1 MHGIPALD
9 RELVARERGFHVPGQ
24 RLVPAGLGGD
34 DGAAD
39 VGHGER
45 GGDRGEE
52 LVFDGAG
59 ERGDAGSVGGRGL
72 VRLGGLGVEGGGKDV
87 QEGFEGGFGLESSGE
102 GGIARN
108 GRRCRAVEGCWCW
121 GGGLGDG
128 VRESQSGETEDEGS
142 SEHFEDV
149 DVERG

>member
-9 RELVARERGFHVPGQ
+9 GEFVARERGFHVRGQ

-45 GGDRGEE
+45 GGDGGDE
-52 LVFDGAG
+52 LVFDCAG
-59 ERGDAGSVGGRGL
+59 EGGDAGSVWGRGL
-72 VRLGGLGVEGGGKDV
+72 VGVGGMGVGGWGEDV
-87 QEGFEGGFGLESSGE
+87 QEGFEGGFGLEGGGE

-108 GRRCRAVEGCWCW
+108 GRRCRAVEGCWCR
-121 GGGLGDG
+121 GGSLGDG
-128 VRESQSGETEDEGS
+128 VRECQSGETEDEGS
-142 SEHFEDV
+142 REHF
-149 DVERG
+149 